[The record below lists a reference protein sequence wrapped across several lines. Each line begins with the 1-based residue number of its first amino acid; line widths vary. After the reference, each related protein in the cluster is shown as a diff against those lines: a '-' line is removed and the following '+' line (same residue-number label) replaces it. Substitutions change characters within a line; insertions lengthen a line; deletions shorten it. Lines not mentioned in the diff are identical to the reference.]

1 MENIL
6 VEQRNSFNFLLKKS
20 QKKII
25 NSSDYI
31 DLSNLKMGLI
41 IDDIFE
47 AIKKYLIKVYRLL

>member
-25 NSSDYI
+25 NSDKNARIRMVNKKSNYI
-31 DLSNLKMGLI
+31 
-41 IDDIFE
+41 
-47 AIKKYLIKVYRLL
+47 IKNIEIL